1 MNDLST
7 LAAGF
12 GFILIAAV
20 AGGAF
25 GLQYR
30 VMRRYSVENSS
41 LLSLFFATIVVPLVA
56 VWFILPGWT
65 SAIREVGWE
74 RNLLVFAFGF
84 GWGMGCIT
92 YAYGFNILGMALAAS
107 LLKGIAVAV
116 GAGVPLV
123 RRWHE
128 VPENAKLV
136 TIAGLTVLLAGTAH
150 GRPSGDPAGAGVAR
164 PARRSARPASPR
176 PGRRPAPCS
185 SLACAVASC
194 RACSAP
200 ARTWAMITPTRWKK
214 RWAPTCSGGP
224 R

>member
-1 MNDLST
+1 M
-7 LAAGF
+7 
-12 GFILIAAV
+12 
-20 AGGAF
+20 
-25 GLQYR
+25 
-30 VMRRYSVENSS
+30 
-41 LLSLFFATIVVPLVA
+41 A

-128 VPENAKLV
+128 VPENAKLA
-136 TIAGLTVLLAGTAH
+136 TIAGLAILLAGTAIG
-150 GRPSGDPAGAGVAR
+150 GRAGILRERELRGRAGGPPAGK
-164 PARRSARPASPR
+164 PT
-176 PGRRPAPCS
+176 
-185 SLACAVASC
+185 
-194 RACSAP
+194 
-200 ARTWAMITPTRWKK
+200 ARTATGALFVVGLCCCLAVGFAQCLCEP
-214 RWAPTCSGGP
+214 GL
-224 R
+224 